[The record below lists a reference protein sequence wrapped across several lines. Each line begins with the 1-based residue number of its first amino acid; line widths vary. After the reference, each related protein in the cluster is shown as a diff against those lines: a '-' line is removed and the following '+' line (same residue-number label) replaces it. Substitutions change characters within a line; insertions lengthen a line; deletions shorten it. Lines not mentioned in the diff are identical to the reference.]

1 MMPAGRCAQ
10 TVMKIHVFT
19 DPLPSFPSPFITPC
33 TAGPS
38 TPLRCWAAD
47 PARHT
52 QRPRPVA
59 NRVCRIGDICGAAP
73 ARGALP
79 FTLWQ
84 LSWSIPQGMAGTDG
98 FEPPNPGVK
107 FPCLTAWPC
116 PLVAGAFFLCPA
128 KGRLFHPMTLSH
140 LHGFILRYVKSTL
153 SGLGGSVRI
162 RTEVSWIMSP
172 AL

>member
-1 MMPAGRCAQ
+1 MYHGTVRRQLRQSRRKQIQDQMILMMPAGRCAQ

-19 DPLPSFPSPFITPC
+19 DSLPSFPSPFITPC

-38 TPLRCWAAD
+38 TPLRCWAISH
-47 PARHT
+47 ARLT
-52 QRPRPVA
+52 QCPRPVA

-73 ARGALP
+73 ASGALP

-98 FEPPNPGVK
+98 FEPSYPGVK

-116 PLVAGAFFLCPA
+116 PRVAGLS
-128 KGRLFHPMTLSH
+128 RLSARVL
-140 LHGFILRYVKSTL
+140 KQ
-153 SGLGGSVRI
+153 
-162 RTEVSWIMSP
+162 
-172 AL
+172 